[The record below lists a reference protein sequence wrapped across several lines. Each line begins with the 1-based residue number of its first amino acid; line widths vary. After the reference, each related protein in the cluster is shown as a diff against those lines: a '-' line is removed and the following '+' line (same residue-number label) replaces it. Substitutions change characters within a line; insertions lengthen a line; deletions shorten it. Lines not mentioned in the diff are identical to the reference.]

1 MTAKPIAIL
10 PIAPTSTEVDEMMS
24 VTKKAFGPD
33 PLIEFCFNQ
42 PNVPHPP
49 KEESIAKHLERM
61 SSPDFVYHKAVD
73 AENPSGPILGVA
85 AWYWVEDVTAAVMTS
100 ILWLSAARPVLG
112 SLTAFMVR
120 PA

>member
-1 MTAKPIAIL
+1 MTAKSVVIL

-61 SSPDFVYHKAVD
+61 CLRPNSSTTKR
-73 AENPSGPILGVA
+73 SMQRILAGL
-85 AWYWVEDVTAAVMTS
+85 Y
-100 ILWLSAARPVLG
+100 
-112 SLTAFMVR
+112 
-120 PA
+120 